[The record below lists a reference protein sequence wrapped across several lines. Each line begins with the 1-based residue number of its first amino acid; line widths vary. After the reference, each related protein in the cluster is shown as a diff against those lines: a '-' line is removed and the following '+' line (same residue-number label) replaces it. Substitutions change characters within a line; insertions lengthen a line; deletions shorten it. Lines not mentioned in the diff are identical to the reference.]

1 MQRGTI
7 SIKLDPSLWKE
18 VKHYCIDI
26 DMDYSVFVELALK
39 NYLRKKGLK
48 SR

>member
-1 MQRGTI
+1 MRRDTV

-18 VKHYCIDI
+18 VKHRCIDT

-39 NYLRKKGLK
+39 DFLRRKGLK
-48 SR
+48 AK